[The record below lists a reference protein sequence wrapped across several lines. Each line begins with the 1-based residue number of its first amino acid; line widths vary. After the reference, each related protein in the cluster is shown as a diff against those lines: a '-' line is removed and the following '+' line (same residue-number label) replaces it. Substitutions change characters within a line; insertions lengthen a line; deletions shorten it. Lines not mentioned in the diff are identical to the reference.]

1 MGAGNGSSEMVGP
14 LQRATAVLR
23 ALANGGRL
31 GLSLTDLAKEVQL
44 PHPTVHRILAQMAR
58 ERFVIQ
64 DEDSRKYTLGPLA
77 FELGLA
83 AERQFDIRALCR
95 PILERL
101 AIEAEDTVYLVQ
113 RSGNE
118 AVCIDRQEGPS
129 PIRVLT
135 LEVGSRR
142 PLGLGAGGLAI
153 LAALPDADMEDVLEA
168 IMPAIES
175 RWRFPEGALRDSIQ
189 NARENGY
196 AVIRNRITLGT
207 TAVGRHVKD
216 SFGRPIGALSVA
228 AVNARMEPTRIRQV
242 ASLLEREA
250 REIEQLLLRVR
261 HALPRC

>member
-1 MGAGNGSSEMVGP
+1 MSLGEGSSKMVGP

-31 GLSLTDLAKEVQL
+31 GLSLTEIAKDLQL
-44 PHPTVHRILAQMAR
+44 PHSTVHRILAQMAR
-58 ERFVIQ
+58 ERFVGQ
-64 DEDSRKYTLGPLA
+64 DEDSRKYILGPLA

-83 AERQFDIRALCR
+83 AERQFDIRGLCR
-95 PILERL
+95 PLLQRL

-118 AVCIDRQEGPS
+118 AVCIERQEGPS

-153 LAALPDADMEDVLEA
+153 LAALPHGEMEDVLGA
-168 IMPAIES
+168 IMPAIAS
-175 RWRFPEGALRDSIQ
+175 RWRFPEGALRDSLQ
-189 NARENGY
+189 SAQENGH

-216 SFGRPIGALSVA
+216 SLGRPFAALSVA
-228 AVNARMEPTRIRQV
+228 AVNSRMDVARIRQI

-250 REIEQLLLRVR
+250 KEIERLLAGLRPTLSR
-261 HALPRC
+261 Q